1 LNDDCSLLQ
10 IDKVTIEELFLATLL
25 LHKSFIMRSH
35 LTAQSIPFFKFT
47 IRVALAIATIL
58 PSATIAAT
66 QHESRVIQGWAEFI
80 YLM

>member
-1 LNDDCSLLQ
+1 
-10 IDKVTIEELFLATLL
+10 
-25 LHKSFIMRSH
+25 MRSH